1 MLRSLV
7 LCLAIFLSGCSQ
19 EEPAETNPDNTE
31 AIKVLYESYRTAWLR
46 NDARTEPLVLSLFTE
61 DATIIPSGGEM
72 IFTGQEEMKGFWF
85 PPDAPPST
93 VDLFEQEVLAVSAG
107 ETQGMLL
114 GRFKL
119 KFSYETES
127 YYTEG
132 YNLLT
137 MVRKEGQWRIST
149 MMWNHPPWETPAG
162 NVS

>member
-7 LCLAIFLSGCSQ
+7 LCLAIFLYGCGQ
-19 EEPAETNPDNTE
+19 ENPGDPKPENIE
-31 AIKVLYESYRTAWLR
+31 AIKDLYESYRTAWLR
-46 NDARTEPLVLSLFTE
+46 NDKQTEPLVLSLFAQ

-72 IFTGQEEMKGFWF
+72 IFTGREELKGFWF

-93 VDLFEQEVLAVSAG
+93 VDVFEQKVLKVSAG
-107 ETQGMLL
+107 DTQGTLL

-132 YNLLT
+132 YNILT
-137 MVRKEGQWRIST
+137 AVRQEEQWRIAT
-149 MMWNHPPWETPAG
+149 MMWNHPPWEI
-162 NVS
+162 VEKD